1 MIREIDLQMSSLL
14 ASATVPRERKRLVYQ
29 FGELLREVESV
40 VMNEETPDGTRPKA
54 IIFLEVLSAK
64 EALHRDEFLL
74 EAYLLNFVGEAM
86 VRANYLSKAVIEFVR
101 TGLYFYGISNIE
113 RFHNRQSMG
122 YTTAHSE
129 LLMEYTNRKGLKA
142 LVARGQEKLDDGK
155 NFCLVND
162 YLNTLKKCYW
172 AGLRENDDACDSSVS
187 LDAIESQ
194 SGGKMSDAL
203 PMSGTVDRDAE
214 ITNFEDRVAIMLR
227 VFLDRLTK
235 TQQRVYLM
243 RHPMMRDES
252 RTAFASFDEQL
263 AEFMNELDS
272 EHDKTGSWSEIAL
285 KLETTEKTVKR
296 QYLRALHGLLSGA
309 CDEIFQGK
317 LPSGMVR
324 RMLNLLNKIIQERDL
339 RIKDNAG
346 LGLGKIVQRWEV
358 ALRFV
363 LNNNRVLGHN
373 DGDSNF
379 ASETTL

>member
-1 MIREIDLQMSSLL
+1 MIREINQQMSSLL

-29 FGELLREVESV
+29 FGELLRGVESV
-40 VMNEETPDGTRPKA
+40 VANEKTPKGTRPKA
-54 IIFLEVLSAK
+54 VKFLEVLSEK
-64 EALHRDEFLL
+64 EALHRDEFFL

-86 VRANYLSKAVIEFVR
+86 VRAEYKGKAVIEFVR

-113 RFHNRQSMG
+113 RFHRRQSMA

-129 LLMEYTNRKGLKA
+129 LLMDYTNRKGLKA
-142 LVARGQEKLDDGK
+142 LVERAQEKLADGK

-162 YLNTLKKCYW
+162 YMNALKKRYW

-187 LDAIESQ
+187 LDAVEAQ
-194 SGGKMSDAL
+194 GGAMSDAEL
-203 PMSGTVDRDAE
+203 GTEHVDREADV
-214 ITNFEDRVAIMLR
+214 TNYEDRVALMLR
-227 VFLDRLTK
+227 VFVENLTE

-252 RTAFASFDEQL
+252 RKAFASFDERL
-263 AEFMNELDS
+263 AQFLDELES
-272 EHDKTGSWSEIAL
+272 EHTKAANWSDIAA
-285 KLETTEKTVKR
+285 KLDTTEKTAKK

-309 CDEIFQGK
+309 CDEIFQSK

-324 RMLNLLNKIIQERDL
+324 RMLNLLTKIIQQRDL
-339 RIKDNAG
+339 RIRDNAG

-363 LNNNRVLGHN
+363 LNNNRVLETG
-373 DGDSNF
+373 DGDSTF
-379 ASETTL
+379 ASETYL